1 MLDAARITEL
11 KQEVGLDD
19 FVEVVGIFCEEVE
32 EVLAELPQTPVT
44 DMADKLHFLKGS
56 ALNIGMIGVGE
67 LCRSEE
73 LRLKAMPGETPNIA
87 AIVALYQ
94 SSKSELIG

>member
-44 DMADKLHFLKGS
+44 DIADKLHFLKGS

-67 LCRSEE
+67 LCR
-73 LRLKAMPGETPNIA
+73 
-87 AIVALYQ
+87 
-94 SSKSELIG
+94 